1 MMQTNV
7 KIDDLE
13 SKQPTKIGN
22 YILSDRICNDEPI
35 SMSSNN
41 VGFNYKQYPTNKFH
55 IELESEL
62 RGMEQKLSK
71 YPTYK
76 NLNEYQMS
84 VKSTERPESN
94 NFITN
99 IGEQTRLS
107 KSCYDSTMDISSR
120 FDPLPQYVHGKPQEN
135 PIFKEDIRGGYNS
148 RIV

>member
-1 MMQTNV
+1 MQTNI
-7 KIDDLE
+7 KIDELE
-13 SKQPTKIGN
+13 SKQPTMIGN
-22 YILSDRICNDEPI
+22 YLLSDRMCNDEPI
-35 SMSSNN
+35 VMSTNN

-62 RGMEQKLSK
+62 RGMDQKLSK

-76 NLNEYQMS
+76 NMEDYAKS
-84 VKSTERPESN
+84 VKPIERPESN
-94 NFITN
+94 DFITN

-120 FDPLPQYVHGKPQEN
+120 FDALPSSIHGNPQEN

-148 RIV
+148 RTV